1 MSDGFEVDI
10 EALRAHATAMMAIH
24 DRFAAIKAASG
35 SIFQADDAYGELCQF
50 LPPVLEERHRD
61 QDEGVGM
68 LAENIALLAAGIMK
82 NADAYERTEES
93 TAGGFNSFYSAR

>member
-10 EALRAHATAMMAIH
+10 EALRAHATAMWAIH

-35 SIFQADDAYGELCQF
+35 TIAQADDAYGQLCRF
-50 LPPVLEERHRD
+50 FPPILEERHRD

-68 LAENIALLAAGIMK
+68 LAENIDLLARGIK
-82 NADAYERTEES
+82 RTADTYEQNEES
-93 TAGGFNSFYSAR
+93 TTDVFTSIRSAT